1 MSDTAKPNRV
11 RDAPP
16 QLTFDD
22 GSRAVRMTREEEVGG
37 VSGHLNLRQSSNPSN
52 IKSIQEYYEID
63 RIVSQVQNYQRIA
76 LQFPD
81 ELLGDAPDVCWALEE
96 RLPNALVFCLGDTT
110 YASCCPDVVAAA
122 HLQADCMVHYGHACL
137 SVTTSRIP
145 VIHSFGQ
152 LEVDVETC
160 AAQILNQ
167 MNDGVK
173 SLLVFYEL
181 HYAHAMIELTHQ
193 LSNNAVPVVLAQVP
207 ETTAGISP
215 QESDHQNDSVGN
227 KKEKEE
233 EELNLGG
240 LKIPILHNLSAY
252 VLLYVGSETSRQYL
266 NIVLRFLSAPSR
278 PRAFWTYDPSQQMVS
293 TTLSPSFQRQLNRRF
308 YLLQKAKLCSVFG
321 ILVAHLSNPT
331 LRTIVNKL
339 RRIVTESGRSSYTF
353 AVGKVNP
360 AKLANFA
367 EVECFVLVACPE
379 HSLLDEEREY
389 PTSVITPM
397 ELCMALG
404 VSDWGSTPYSLDAK
418 DFLCLECTDRSTQH
432 NGEDD
437 NSDSSG
443 DAPHYNLT
451 TGQYESVPTR
461 NSAEIDLSLLPGQ
474 GKLTEYQSAAADF
487 LQTREYQGLEVKAG
501 ETAVQRAQ
509 KGQQGIASNYGDR

>member
-1 MSDTAKPNRV
+1 MSEDLPDRM

-22 GSRAVRMTREEEVGG
+22 GSRAVLVTVTGDPDKRTSPRH
-37 VSGHLNLRQSSNPSN
+37 SNLRQKSNQ

-63 RIVSQVQNYQRIA
+63 RIVAQIQHYQRIA

-81 ELLGDAPDVCWALEE
+81 ELLSDAPEVCWALEE
-96 RLPNALVFCLGDTT
+96 RLPQTLIFCLGDTT

-122 HLQADCMVHYGHACL
+122 HLQADCLVHYGHACL
-137 SVTTSRIP
+137 SATTSHIP
-145 VIHSFGQ
+145 VLHSFGQ
-152 LEVDVETC
+152 LEMNVETC
-160 AAQILNQ
+160 TAQIVNQ
-167 MNDGVK
+167 IKDKVESNR
-173 SLLVFYEL
+173 SLLLFYEL
-181 HYAHAMIELTHQ
+181 HYAHAMVELASQ
-193 LSNNAVPVVLAQVP
+193 LSNTMNVTLAQVP
-207 ETTAGISP
+207 ETTSNVP
-215 QESDHQNDSVGN
+215 TTEYFSKDTSDNN
-227 KKEKEE
+227 EE
-233 EELNLGG
+233 QLHLGG
-240 LKIPILHNLSAY
+240 LHIPAMPDISGH
-252 VLLYVGSETSRQYL
+252 VLLYVGSESSRQYL
-266 NIVLRFLSAPSR
+266 NIILRFLSTTSR
-278 PRAFWTYDPSQQMVS
+278 PRAFWTYDPSQRVLS
-293 TTLSPSFQRQLNRRF
+293 TSLSPTFQRQLNRRF

-321 ILVAHLSNPT
+321 ILVAQLSNPT
-331 LRTIVNKL
+331 LRTVVNKL
-339 RRIVTESGRSSYTF
+339 RNIITDHGRSSYTF

-418 DFLCLECTDRSTQH
+418 DFLCVECTTTSGQH
-432 NGEDD
+432 KEDD
-437 NSDSSG
+437 SNSETND

-451 TGQYESVPTR
+451 TGQYESVPQR
-461 NSAEIDLSLLPGQ
+461 ASAEIDLSLLPGQ
-474 GKLTEYQSAAADF
+474 GKLMAYQSAAADF
-487 LQTREYQGLEVKAG
+487 LQTREYQGLQVKAG

-509 KGQQGIASNYGDR
+509 KGQQGIASNYGNR

>member
-1 MSDTAKPNRV
+1 MSEDKPNRM

-22 GSRAVRMTREEEVGG
+22 GSRAVLANGEQDEITPPRH
-37 VSGHLNLRQSSNPSN
+37 SNLRQNSTQ

-63 RIVSQVQNYQRIA
+63 RIVSQIQHYQRIA

-81 ELLGDAPDVCWALEE
+81 ELLGDAPEVCWALEE
-96 RLPNALVFCLGDTT
+96 RLPKALIFCLGDTT

-122 HLQADCMVHYGHACL
+122 HLQADCLVHYGHACL
-137 SVTTSRIP
+137 SATTSQIP

-152 LEVDVETC
+152 LEMDVETC
-160 AAQILNQ
+160 AAQIVNQ
-167 MNDGVK
+167 VK
-173 SLLVFYEL
+173 DEVESSNISLLLFYEL
-181 HYAHAMIELTHQ
+181 HYAHAMIDLAHR
-193 LSNNAVPVVLAQVP
+193 LSDTIHVTLAQVP
-207 ETTAGISP
+207 ETTASVP
-215 QESDHQNDSVGN
+215 QTESDPNAIRDDN
-227 KKEKEE
+227 EE
-233 EELNLGG
+233 QLHLGG
-240 LKIPILHNLSAY
+240 LKIPALSDISY
-252 VLLYVGSETSRQYL
+252 HVLLYVGSESSRQYL
-266 NIVLRFLSAPSR
+266 NIILCFLSTTER
-278 PRAFWTYDPSQQMVS
+278 PRAFWTYDPSQQVLS
-293 TTLSPSFQRQLNRRF
+293 TSLSSSFQRQLNRRF

-321 ILVAHLSNPT
+321 ILVAQLSNPT

-339 RRIVTESGRSSYTF
+339 RNIITDHGRSSYTF

-418 DFLCLECTDRSTQH
+418 DFLCLECTTTAEK
-432 NGEDD
+432 NKEDD
-437 NSDSSG
+437 SNSETSD

-451 TGQYESVPTR
+451 TGQYESVPQR
-461 NSAEIDLSLLPGQ
+461 ASAEIDLSLLPGQ

-487 LQTREYQGLEVKAG
+487 LQTREYQGLQVKAG

-509 KGQQGIASNYGDR
+509 KGQQGIASNYGNR